1 MSDIKGLLNGA
12 KNYAYDPDAFN
23 PVRCAYVGELLKV
36 LSDNSREIK
45 WELNQIK
52 KESYDVVDWK
62 KEWMDYDLRIINLIN
77 WTQEGAD
84 ALKIIDIL
92 DALDGMWKWDY
103 VTIGNYIV
111 TDENDEDLINLTKRF
126 SKYAGPFISL
136 YMRLATEYLRKN
148 KKVPDYKTI
157 LKMCFC
163 KQMKRYIETYL
174 RNMKFSEEECKEGFS
189 ELQENLKE
197 NGFDLEASDNIQQS
211 FIKLCR
217 EKYPLAKKNS
227 DFIFSIK
234 NFKNDFIGE
243 CIKRLDNELQT
254 EFDGIIERFYDDI
267 KKEGKLP
274 DDHELMAFANIPINV
289 ILAMNEIVDDA
300 IWVDWTIALYFLTV
314 AEVFEKEH
322 NKKLKK
328 SASDKN
334 NKAEEKKGNIETGL
348 IPEKQKRSWK
358 NALTEK
364 ENDLIKQAVSY
375 LDAKEKEWSII
386 KYITKLKLKDLP
398 LKFHDLKTLFDIK
411 EIPPQT
417 EKILIDLLDFEY
429 EVEEEV
435 LKVKEEE
442 KIEQEEKDIEA
453 VQEEIEIE
461 DPVQYFLDKM
471 GELWYII
478 DNESAIRKQLEEF
491 LQNENYATVLKN
503 LLKKP
508 EFLKVFLHK
517 WGHSAARVIRVWMTG
532 RRFLFEKKRDDK
544 IHLLYFANHNN
555 YENRLAMIKNRRK
568 W

>member
-1 MSDIKGLLNGA
+1 MSDIKDLLNGA
-12 KNYAYDPDAFN
+12 RNLAYDPNAIN
-23 PVRCAYVGELLKV
+23 PVRCSYIGGLLKV
-36 LSDNSREIK
+36 ISDNSREIK

-52 KESYDVVDWK
+52 KDSYDVADWK

-84 ALKIIDIL
+84 ALKIVDIL
-92 DALDGMWKWDY
+92 DALNAMWNWDFEA
-103 VTIGNYIV
+103 IRNYIS
-111 TDENDEDLINLTKRF
+111 TDENDEELINLTKRF
-126 SKYAGPFISL
+126 SKYADSFISL
-136 YMRLATEYLRKN
+136 YMKLATDYLRKN

-157 LKMCFC
+157 LKMGFC

-174 RNMKFSEEECKEGFS
+174 RNMKLSEEECKEEFS
-189 ELQENLKE
+189 ELQETLKE

-227 DFIFSIK
+227 DFVFTIK
-234 NFKNDFIGE
+234 NFRTDFLE
-243 CIKRLDNELQT
+243 ENIKRLDDELQT
-254 EFDGIIERFYDDI
+254 EFDGIIERFYNDI
-267 KKEGKLP
+267 KKDGKLP
-274 DDHELMAFANIPINV
+274 DDYELMAFANIPINV
-289 ILAMNEIVDDA
+289 ISAMNEIVDDA
-300 IWVDWTIALYFLTV
+300 IWVGQTISLYFLTI
-314 AEVFEKEH
+314 AGVFENEH

-328 SASDKN
+328 TTSDKN
-334 NKAEEKKGNIETGL
+334 NKVKEKKVNIGNGL
-348 IPEKQKRSWK
+348 IPEKQKMSWK

-375 LDAKEKEWSII
+375 LDAKEKEWTII

-442 KIEQEEKDIEA
+442 KIEQEEKEIEA
-453 VQEEIEIE
+453 VQEEIEID
-461 DPVQYFLDKM
+461 DPIQYFLDKM
-471 GELWYII
+471 GKLWYII
-478 DNESAIRKQLEEF
+478 DNESAIRKQLEEY

-568 W
+568 

>member
-289 ILAMNEIVDDA
+289 ISAMNEIVDDA

-334 NKAEEKKGNIETGL
+334 KVEEKKGNIETGL

-453 VQEEIEIE
+453 VQEENEID
-461 DPVQYFLDKM
+461 DPVQYFIDKM
-471 GELWYII
+471 GELWHII
-478 DNESAIRKQLEEF
+478 DNESAIRKQLEEY